1 MFLYLTQGTN
11 DVARAKIF
19 YDAALAPLGFV
30 LRYEDAAELG
40 YGAADDS
47 RIALWITTPFDA
59 SRPASHGNGAM
70 IAFRAPSRA
79 AVADFHAAG
88 CAHGGIDDGAPG
100 LRPYG
105 PIFYACYLRD
115 PDGNK
120 LSAVCEAAVP

>member
-79 AVADFHAAG
+79 AVAD
-88 CAHGGIDDGAPG
+88 

-105 PIFYACYLRD
+105 PNFYACYLRD